1 MCPDCNSKGTQG
13 EKPMQRLDEYN
24 LFLILEMQRNKNLKD
39 LYRGNRPLV

>member
-1 MCPDCNSKGTQG
+1 
-13 EKPMQRLDEYN
+13 MQRLDEYN